1 MNNEKQQTISKNK
14 IKNPE
19 NSEEI
24 LLAQALPLCPVEAI
38 QLLLKQWL
46 KKEGVCQ
53 KKVLEKVQVLF
64 GVVKTSLQS
73 NNHSI
78 FKC

>member
-14 IKNPE
+14 LKNPE

-53 KKVLEKVQVLF
+53 KKSWKKFRCYL
-64 GVVKTSLQS
+64 GW
-73 NNHSI
+73 
-78 FKC
+78 